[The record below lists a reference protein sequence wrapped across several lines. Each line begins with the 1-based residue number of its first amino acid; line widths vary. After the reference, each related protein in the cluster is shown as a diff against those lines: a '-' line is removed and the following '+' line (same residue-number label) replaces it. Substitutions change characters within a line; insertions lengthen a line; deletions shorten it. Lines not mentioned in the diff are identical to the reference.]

1 VKAYDF
7 SARPAENFTFGGEFQ
22 MKTIPWVPAFAL
34 CLIPLFFAPALLFA
48 QSPFDGTWHT
58 NMDQSKLSPKPI
70 VFAVQAGTYEC
81 SSCVPKISVK
91 ADGQPQSV
99 TGQTYD
105 SISVHVIDVKS
116 VEVMTKK
123 NGKLEFE
130 QNRTVSDDGK
140 TLAVKTTSH
149 PKDSDQTVTSAVT
162 LTRVGKAPA
171 GSNGTSGAWRLDK
184 VNESENGLTTTYKSN
199 GDELTMSMPTG
210 ESYTAKLDGKDYPAK
225 GAYSYDSVSLKRING
240 RTIEETAKR
249 DGKVVEVSKI
259 AVSPDGKTMTVVA
272 TSKLTGRVSTYVAQK
287 Q

>member
-1 VKAYDF
+1 VKAYDAP
-7 SARPAENFTFGGEFQ
+7 ARQAENFAFGGEFQ
-22 MKTIPWVPAFAL
+22 MKTIPRVAAVTL
-34 CLIPLFFAPALLFA
+34 CLVTLLLAPALLFA

-70 VFAVQAGTYEC
+70 VFAVQGGMYDC
-81 SSCVPKISVK
+81 SSCVPKINVK

-123 NGKLEFE
+123 NGKPEYE
-130 QNRTVSDDGK
+130 QTRTVSDDGK
-140 TLAVKTTSH
+140 SLAVKTTSH

-162 LTRVGKAPA
+162 LTRIGKAPA
-171 GSNGTSGAWRLDK
+171 GSNGTSGSWRLDK
-184 VNESENGLTTTYKSN
+184 INESENGLTTTYKSN
-199 GDELTMSMPTG
+199 GDELTMSTPTG

-225 GAYSYDSVSLKRING
+225 GAYSYDSVSLKRINDH
-240 RTIEETAKR
+240 TIEETDKR

-259 AVSPDGKTMTVVA
+259 TVASDGKTMTVVA